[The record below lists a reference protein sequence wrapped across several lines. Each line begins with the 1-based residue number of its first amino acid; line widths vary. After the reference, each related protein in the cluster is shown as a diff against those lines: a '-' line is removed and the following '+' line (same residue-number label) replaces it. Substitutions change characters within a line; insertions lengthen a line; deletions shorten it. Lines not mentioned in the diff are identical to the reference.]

1 MREPACWE
9 MRWPEVAVLDGNAAA
24 LGIEQASLM
33 DSVGQW
39 LAAHMLIRGEEEPHG
54 QVLFLCGPGN
64 NGGDGFAAARYLH
77 EYGLGTMTVWMH
89 FWGVSILAS
98 HDAQRG
104 QTAQEARDSVNQ
116 KLVPI
121 HVWPEIPEPR
131 PFDPYPH
138 SSHPF
143 DKCGEFV
150 LVVDCLLGAGAS
162 GPGYSLRPPIKEIAA
177 WAAGLGLPVIACDI
191 PTGLG
196 GPDVLR
202 ADATITFH
210 SIKQGLD
217 LPEAGKVSV
226 KELPWPAEVED
237 CGPGDATRY
246 PTLDA
251 SARKGDRGRLWVIG
265 GGPYHGAPL
274 LAGMAAA
281 RSGCDLVHV
290 AMPSAA
296 AARAEWPTTL
306 IPEELPDEDKLTEA
320 SLEHIAS
327 AFEAR
332 PPQALVIG
340 PGLGRDEATMQA
352 VSALLEQA
360 SQSGTPAVIDADAI
374 NALPEGAWPTGLQGV
389 ATPHAKEA
397 ERWLAGASPVE
408 ALADCTGESVTI
420 VVTGPEDTLT
430 GPEGRF
436 CRATGGH
443 SRMAVGGTGDLLAGT
458 IGGLLAQGMSAWPA
472 ARLGCALLR
481 EAGARAAQSTGPGLL
496 AEDVPVEIAR
506 VLAEWTEA

>member
-1 MREPACWE
+1 MSPTVSEPARWE
-9 MRWPEVAVLDGNAAA
+9 LRWPEVAVLDCNAAA
-24 LGIEQASLM
+24 LGIEEASLM
-33 DSVGQW
+33 DSAGKS
-39 LAAHMLIRGEEEPHG
+39 LAATALEMTDGA
-54 QVLFLCGPGN
+54 VLVLCGPGN
-64 NGGDGFAAARYLH
+64 NGGDGFVAARYLR
-77 EYGLGTMTVWMH
+77 E
-89 FWGVSILAS
+89 WGVEVSVLAS
-98 HDAQRG
+98 HAS
-104 QTAQEARDSVNQ
+104 ARTDVC
-116 KLVPI
+116 
-121 HVWPEIPEPR
+121 VWPER
-131 PFDPYPH
+131 P
-138 SSHPF
+138 S
-143 DKCGEFV
+143 GEWA

-162 GPGYSLRPPIKEIAA
+162 GPGYSLRGQIKDIAA
-177 WAAGLGLPVIACDI
+177 WAAGLGLPVLACDI

-196 GPDVLR
+196 GPDALQ

-210 SIKQGLD
+210 SMKQGLGSPD
-217 LPEAGKVSV
+217 SGDITVVP
-226 KELPWPAEVED
+226 LPWPAEVED

-290 AMPSAA
+290 AMPSVAA
-296 AARAEWPTTL
+296 GRAEGPTTL
-306 IPEELPDEDKLTEA
+306 IPEGLPDEDKLTGS
-320 SLEHIAS
+320 SLEHIAI

-352 VSALLEQA
+352 VSALFEQA
-360 SQSGTPAVIDADAI
+360 SQKGIPAVIDADAI

-420 VVTGPEDTLT
+420 VVTGPEDALT

-506 VLAEWTEA
+506 VLAEWTEV

>member
-1 MREPACWE
+1 MSPTVSEPARWE
-9 MRWPEVAVLDGNAAA
+9 LRWPEVAVLDCNAAA
-24 LGIEQASLM
+24 LGIEEASLM
-33 DSVGQW
+33 DSAGKS
-39 LAAHMLIRGEEEPHG
+39 LAATALEMTDGA
-54 QVLFLCGPGN
+54 VLVLCGPGN
-64 NGGDGFAAARYLH
+64 NGGDGFVAARYLW
-77 EYGLGTMTVWMH
+77 E
-89 FWGVSILAS
+89 WGVEVSVLAS
-98 HDAQRG
+98 HASAGTD
-104 QTAQEARDSVNQ
+104 VC
-116 KLVPI
+116 
-121 HVWPEIPEPR
+121 VWPER
-131 PFDPYPH
+131 P
-138 SSHPF
+138 S
-143 DKCGEFV
+143 GEWA

-162 GPGYSLRPPIKEIAA
+162 GPGYSLRGQIKDIAA
-177 WAAGLGLPVIACDI
+177 WAAGLGLPVLACDI

-196 GPDVLR
+196 GPDALQ

-210 SIKQGLD
+210 SMKQGLD
-217 LPEAGKVSV
+217 SPDSGDITVV
-226 KELPWPAEVED
+226 PLPWPAEVED

-290 AMPSAA
+290 AMPSVAA
-296 AARAEWPTTL
+296 GRAEWPTTL
-306 IPEELPDEDKLTEA
+306 IPEELPDEDKLTGS
-320 SLEHIAS
+320 SLEHIAI

-340 PGLGRDEATMQA
+340 PGLGRDESTMQA
-352 VSALLEQA
+352 VSALLDQA
-360 SQSGTPAVIDADAI
+360 SQKGIPAVIDADAI
-374 NALPEGAWPTGLQGV
+374 NAMPEGAWPTGLQGV

-397 ERWLAGASPVE
+397 ERWLAGASPAE
-408 ALADCTGESVTI
+408 ALADCTGESATI

-506 VLAEWTEA
+506 VLAEWTEV

>member
-1 MREPACWE
+1 MSPTVSEPARWE
-9 MRWPEVAVLDGNAAA
+9 LRWPEVAVLDCNAAA
-24 LGIEQASLM
+24 LGIEEASLM
-33 DSVGQW
+33 DSAGKS
-39 LAAHMLIRGEEEPHG
+39 LAATALEMTDGA
-54 QVLFLCGPGN
+54 VLVLCGPGN
-64 NGGDGFAAARYLH
+64 NGGDGFVAARYLR
-77 EYGLGTMTVWMH
+77 E
-89 FWGVSILAS
+89 WGVEVSVLAS
-98 HDAQRG
+98 HAS
-104 QTAQEARDSVNQ
+104 ARTDVC
-116 KLVPI
+116 
-121 HVWPEIPEPR
+121 VWPER
-131 PFDPYPH
+131 P
-138 SSHPF
+138 S
-143 DKCGEFV
+143 GEWA

-162 GPGYSLRPPIKEIAA
+162 GPGYSLRGQIKDIAA
-177 WAAGLGLPVIACDI
+177 WAAGLGLPVLACDI

-196 GPDVLR
+196 GPDALQ

-210 SIKQGLD
+210 SMKQGLGSPD
-217 LPEAGKVSV
+217 SGDITVVP
-226 KELPWPAEVED
+226 LPWPAEVED

-290 AMPSAA
+290 AMPSVAA
-296 AARAEWPTTL
+296 GRAEWPTTL
-306 IPEELPDEDKLTEA
+306 IPEELPDEDKLTGS
-320 SLEHIAS
+320 SLEHIAI

-352 VSALLEQA
+352 VSALFEQA
-360 SQSGTPAVIDADAI
+360 SQKGIPAVIDADAI

-506 VLAEWTEA
+506 VLAEWTEV

>member
-1 MREPACWE
+1 MSPTVSEPARWE
-9 MRWPEVAVLDGNAAA
+9 LRWPEVAVLDCNAAA
-24 LGIEQASLM
+24 LGIEEASLM
-33 DSVGQW
+33 DSAGKS
-39 LAAHMLIRGEEEPHG
+39 LAATALEMTDGA
-54 QVLFLCGPGN
+54 VLVLCGPGN
-64 NGGDGFAAARYLH
+64 NGGDGFVAARYLR
-77 EYGLGTMTVWMH
+77 E
-89 FWGVSILAS
+89 WGVEVSVLAS
-98 HDAQRG
+98 HAS
-104 QTAQEARDSVNQ
+104 ARTDVC
-116 KLVPI
+116 
-121 HVWPEIPEPR
+121 VWPER
-131 PFDPYPH
+131 P
-138 SSHPF
+138 S
-143 DKCGEFV
+143 GEWA

-162 GPGYSLRPPIKEIAA
+162 GPGYSLRGQIKDIAA
-177 WAAGLGLPVIACDI
+177 WAAGLGLPVLACDI

-196 GPDVLR
+196 GPDALQ

-210 SIKQGLD
+210 SMKQGLGSPD
-217 LPEAGKVSV
+217 SGDITVVP
-226 KELPWPAEVED
+226 LPWPAEVED

-290 AMPSAA
+290 AMPSVAA
-296 AARAEWPTTL
+296 GRAEWPTTL
-306 IPEELPDEDKLTEA
+306 IPEELPDEDKLTGA
-320 SLEHIAS
+320 SLEHIAI

-352 VSALLEQA
+352 VSALFEQA
-360 SQSGTPAVIDADAI
+360 SQKGIPAVIDADAI

-389 ATPHAKEA
+389 ATPHVKEA
-397 ERWLAGASPVE
+397 ERWLAGASPAE

-506 VLAEWTEA
+506 VLAEWTEV

>member
-1 MREPACWE
+1 MSPTVSEPARWE
-9 MRWPEVAVLDGNAAA
+9 LRWPEVAVLDGNAAA
-24 LGIEQASLM
+24 LGIEEASLM
-33 DSVGQW
+33 DSAGKA
-39 LAAHMLIRGEEEPHG
+39 LATTALEMTDGA
-54 QVLFLCGPGN
+54 VLVLCGPGN
-64 NGGDGFAAARYLH
+64 NGGDGFVAARYLR
-77 EYGLGTMTVWMH
+77 E
-89 FWGVSILAS
+89 WGVEVSVLAS
-98 HDAQRG
+98 HASAGTD
-104 QTAQEARDSVNQ
+104 VC
-116 KLVPI
+116 I
-121 HVWPEIPEPR
+121 WPER
-131 PFDPYPH
+131 P
-138 SSHPF
+138 S
-143 DKCGEFV
+143 GEWA

-162 GPGYSLRPPIKEIAA
+162 GPGYSLRGQIKDIVA
-177 WAAGLGLPVIACDI
+177 WAAGLGLPVLACDI

-196 GPDVLR
+196 GPDALQ

-210 SIKQGLD
+210 SMKQGLGSPD
-217 LPEAGKVSV
+217 SGDITVVP
-226 KELPWPAEVED
+226 LPWPAEVED

-290 AMPSAA
+290 AMPSVAA
-296 AARAEWPTTL
+296 GRAEWPTTL
-306 IPEELPDEDKLTEA
+306 IPEELPDEDKLTGS
-320 SLEHIAS
+320 SLEHIAI

-352 VSALLEQA
+352 VSALLDQA
-360 SQSGTPAVIDADAI
+360 SQKGIPAVIDADAI
-374 NALPEGAWPTGLQGV
+374 NAMPEGAWPTGLQGV

-397 ERWLAGASPVE
+397 ERWLAGASPAE
-408 ALADCTGESVTI
+408 ALADCTGESATI

-506 VLAEWTEA
+506 VLAEWTEV

>member
-1 MREPACWE
+1 MSPTVSEPARWE
-9 MRWPEVAVLDGNAAA
+9 LRWPEVAVLDCNAAA
-24 LGIEQASLM
+24 LGIEEASLM
-33 DSVGQW
+33 DSAGKS
-39 LAAHMLIRGEEEPHG
+39 LAATALEMTDGA
-54 QVLFLCGPGN
+54 VLVLCGPGN
-64 NGGDGFAAARYLH
+64 NGGDGFVAARYLR
-77 EYGLGTMTVWMH
+77 E
-89 FWGVSILAS
+89 WGVEVSVLAS
-98 HDAQRG
+98 HAS
-104 QTAQEARDSVNQ
+104 ARTDVC
-116 KLVPI
+116 
-121 HVWPEIPEPR
+121 VWPER
-131 PFDPYPH
+131 P
-138 SSHPF
+138 S
-143 DKCGEFV
+143 GEWA

-162 GPGYSLRPPIKEIAA
+162 GPGYSLRGQIKDIAA
-177 WAAGLGLPVIACDI
+177 WAAGLGLPVLACDI

-196 GPDVLR
+196 GPDALQ

-210 SIKQGLD
+210 SMKQGLGSPD
-217 LPEAGKVSV
+217 SGDITVVP
-226 KELPWPAEVED
+226 LPWPAEVED

-290 AMPSAA
+290 AMPSVAA
-296 AARAEWPTTL
+296 GRAEWPTTL
-306 IPEELPDEDKLTEA
+306 IPEELPDEDKLTGS
-320 SLEHIAS
+320 SLEHIAI

-352 VSALLEQA
+352 VSALFEQA
-360 SQSGTPAVIDADAI
+360 SQKGIPAVIDADAI

-397 ERWLAGASPVE
+397 ERWLAGASPAE
-408 ALADCTGESVTI
+408 ALADCTGESATI
-420 VVTGPEDTLT
+420 VVTGPEDTLI

-506 VLAEWTEA
+506 VLAEWTEV

>member
-1 MREPACWE
+1 MSPTVSEPARWE
-9 MRWPEVAVLDGNAAA
+9 LRWPEVAVLDCNAAA
-24 LGIEQASLM
+24 LGIEEASLM
-33 DSVGQW
+33 DSAGKS
-39 LAAHMLIRGEEEPHG
+39 LAATALEMTDGA
-54 QVLFLCGPGN
+54 VLVLCGPGN
-64 NGGDGFAAARYLH
+64 NGGDGFVAARYLR
-77 EYGLGTMTVWMH
+77 E
-89 FWGVSILAS
+89 WGVEVSVLAS
-98 HDAQRG
+98 HASAGTD
-104 QTAQEARDSVNQ
+104 VC
-116 KLVPI
+116 
-121 HVWPEIPEPR
+121 VWPER
-131 PFDPYPH
+131 P
-138 SSHPF
+138 S
-143 DKCGEFV
+143 GEWA

-162 GPGYSLRPPIKEIAA
+162 GPGYSLRGQIKDIAA
-177 WAAGLGLPVIACDI
+177 WAAGLGLPVLACDI

-196 GPDVLR
+196 GPDALQ

-210 SIKQGLD
+210 SMKQGLGSPD
-217 LPEAGKVSV
+217 SGDITVVP
-226 KELPWPAEVED
+226 LPWPAEVED

-290 AMPSAA
+290 AMPSVAA
-296 AARAEWPTTL
+296 GRAEWPTTL
-306 IPEELPDEDKLTEA
+306 IPEELPDEDKLTGS
-320 SLEHIAS
+320 SLEHIAI

-352 VSALLEQA
+352 VSALFEQA
-360 SQSGTPAVIDADAI
+360 SQKGIPAVIDADAI

-397 ERWLAGASPVE
+397 ERWLAGASPAE

-506 VLAEWTEA
+506 VLAEWTEV

>member
-1 MREPACWE
+1 MSPTVSEPARWE
-9 MRWPEVAVLDGNAAA
+9 LRWPEVAVLDGNAAA
-24 LGIEQASLM
+24 LGIEEASLM
-33 DSVGQW
+33 DSAGKS
-39 LAAHMLIRGEEEPHG
+39 LAATALEMTDGA
-54 QVLFLCGPGN
+54 VLVLCGPGN
-64 NGGDGFAAARYLH
+64 NGGDGFVAARYLR
-77 EYGLGTMTVWMH
+77 E
-89 FWGVSILAS
+89 WGVEVSVLAS
-98 HDAQRG
+98 HAS
-104 QTAQEARDSVNQ
+104 ARTDVC
-116 KLVPI
+116 
-121 HVWPEIPEPR
+121 VWPER
-131 PFDPYPH
+131 P
-138 SSHPF
+138 S
-143 DKCGEFV
+143 GEWA

-162 GPGYSLRPPIKEIAA
+162 GPGYSLRGQIKDIAA
-177 WAAGLGLPVIACDI
+177 WAAGLGLPVLACDI

-196 GPDVLR
+196 GPDALQ

-210 SIKQGLD
+210 SMKQGLGSPD
-217 LPEAGKVSV
+217 SGDITVVP
-226 KELPWPAEVED
+226 LPWPAEVED

-290 AMPSAA
+290 AMPSVAA
-296 AARAEWPTTL
+296 GRAEWPTTL
-306 IPEELPDEDKLTEA
+306 IPEELPDEDKLTGS
-320 SLEHIAS
+320 SLEHIAI

-352 VSALLEQA
+352 VSALLDQV
-360 SQSGTPAVIDADAI
+360 SQKGIPAVIDADAI
-374 NALPEGAWPTGLQGV
+374 NAMPEGAWPTGLQGV

-397 ERWLAGASPVE
+397 ERWLAGASPAE
-408 ALADCTGESVTI
+408 ALADCTGESATI

-481 EAGARAAQSTGPGLL
+481 EAGTRAAEKTGPGLL

-506 VLAEWTEA
+506 VLAEWT

>member
-1 MREPACWE
+1 MSPTVSEPARWE
-9 MRWPEVAVLDGNAAA
+9 LRWPEVAVLDGNAAA
-24 LGIEQASLM
+24 LGIEEASLM
-33 DSVGQW
+33 DSAGKS
-39 LAAHMLIRGEEEPHG
+39 LAATALEMTDGA
-54 QVLFLCGPGN
+54 VLVLCGPGN
-64 NGGDGFAAARYLH
+64 NGGDGFVAARYLR
-77 EYGLGTMTVWMH
+77 E
-89 FWGVSILAS
+89 WGVEVSVLAS
-98 HDAQRG
+98 HAS
-104 QTAQEARDSVNQ
+104 ARTDVC
-116 KLVPI
+116 
-121 HVWPEIPEPR
+121 VWPER
-131 PFDPYPH
+131 P
-138 SSHPF
+138 S
-143 DKCGEFV
+143 GEWA

-162 GPGYSLRPPIKEIAA
+162 GPGYSLRGQIKDIAA
-177 WAAGLGLPVIACDI
+177 WAAGLGLPVLACDI

-196 GPDVLR
+196 GPDALQ

-210 SIKQGLD
+210 SMKQGLGSPD
-217 LPEAGKVSV
+217 SGDITVVP
-226 KELPWPAEVED
+226 LPWPAEVED

-290 AMPSAA
+290 AMPSVAA
-296 AARAEWPTTL
+296 GRAEWPTTL
-306 IPEELPDEDKLTEA
+306 IPEELPDEDKLTGS
-320 SLEHIAS
+320 SLEHIAI

-352 VSALLEQA
+352 VSALFEQA
-360 SQSGTPAVIDADAI
+360 SQKGIPAVIDADAI

-397 ERWLAGASPVE
+397 ERWLAGASPAE

-420 VVTGPEDTLT
+420 VVTGPEDALT

-506 VLAEWTEA
+506 VLAEWTEV

>member
-9 MRWPEVAVLDGNAAA
+9 MSWPEVAVLDGNAAA
-24 LGIEQASLM
+24 LGIEEASLM
-33 DSVGQW
+33 EEAGQR
-39 LAAHMLIRGEEEPHG
+39 LAAWALVRGEEEPEG

-64 NGGDGFAAARYLH
+64 NGGDGFVAARYLW
-77 EYGLGTMTVWMH
+77 EYGYDPMTLWMH
-89 FWGVSILAS
+89 FHGVSILAS
-98 HDAQRG
+98 HDSSRG
-104 QTAQEARDSVNQ
+104 QTAQEARDSVDPRA
-116 KLVPI
+116 VPM
-121 HVWPEIPEPR
+121 HVWPEIPTPR
-131 PFDPYPH
+131 REF
-138 SSHPF
+138 
-143 DKCGEFV
+143 GNTTEFV

-162 GPGYSLRPPIKEIAA
+162 GPGYSLRSPIKEIAA
-177 WAAGLGLPVIACDI
+177 WAAGLGLPIIACDI

-202 ADATITFH
+202 ADSTLTFH
-210 SIKQGLD
+210 SMKQGLD
-217 LPEAGKVSV
+217 LPEAGEVFV
-226 KELPWPAEVED
+226 KPLPWPAEVED

-306 IPEELPDEDKLTEA
+306 IPEELPDEGKLTEA

-327 AFEAR
+327 AFDAR
-332 PPQALVIG
+332 SPQALVIG
-340 PGLGRDEATMQA
+340 PGLGRDESTMQA

-360 SQSGTPAVIDADAI
+360 SQKGIPTVIDADAI

-397 ERWLAGASPVE
+397 ERWLAGASPAE

-436 CRATGGH
+436 CRAIGGH

-458 IGGLLAQGMSAWPA
+458 IGGLLAQGIEAWPA

-481 EAGARAAQSTGPGLL
+481 EAGTRAAESTGPGLL

-506 VLAEWTEA
+506 VLAEWT

>member
-1 MREPACWE
+1 MSPTVSEPARWE
-9 MRWPEVAVLDGNAAA
+9 LRWPEVAVLDCNAAA
-24 LGIEQASLM
+24 LGIDETSLM
-33 DSVGQW
+33 DSAGKA
-39 LAAHMLIRGEEEPHG
+39 LAATALEMTDGA
-54 QVLFLCGPGN
+54 VLVLCGPGN
-64 NGGDGFAAARYLH
+64 NGGDGFVAARYLR
-77 EYGLGTMTVWMH
+77 E
-89 FWGVSILAS
+89 WGVEVSVLAS
-98 HDAQRG
+98 HASAGTD
-104 QTAQEARDSVNQ
+104 VC
-116 KLVPI
+116 
-121 HVWPEIPEPR
+121 VWPER
-131 PFDPYPH
+131 P
-138 SSHPF
+138 S
-143 DKCGEFV
+143 GEWA

-162 GPGYSLRPPIKEIAA
+162 GPGYSLRGQIKDIAA
-177 WAAGLGLPVIACDI
+177 WAAGLGLPVLACDI

-196 GPDVLR
+196 GPDALQ

-210 SIKQGLD
+210 SMKQGLD
-217 LPEAGKVSV
+217 SPDSGDITVV
-226 KELPWPAEVED
+226 PLPWPAEVED

-251 SARKGDRGRLWVIG
+251 SARKGDRGRVWVIG

-290 AMPSAA
+290 AMPSVAA
-296 AARAEWPTTL
+296 GRAEWPTTL
-306 IPEELPDEDKLTEA
+306 IPEELPDEDKLTGS
-320 SLEHIAS
+320 SLEHIAI

-360 SQSGTPAVIDADAI
+360 PQNGIPAVIDADAI
-374 NALPEGAWPTGLQGV
+374 TALPEGAWPTGLQGV

-397 ERWLAGASPVE
+397 ERWLAGASPAE
-408 ALADCTGESVTI
+408 ALADCTGESATI

-481 EAGARAAQSTGPGLL
+481 EAGTRAAEKTGPGLL

-506 VLAEWTEA
+506 VLAEWT

>member
-1 MREPACWE
+1 MSPTVSEPARWE
-9 MRWPEVAVLDGNAAA
+9 LRWPEVAVLDCNAAA
-24 LGIEQASLM
+24 LGIEEASLM
-33 DSVGQW
+33 DSAGKA
-39 LAAHMLIRGEEEPHG
+39 LAATALEMTDGA
-54 QVLFLCGPGN
+54 VLVLCGPGN
-64 NGGDGFAAARYLH
+64 NGGDGFVAARYLR
-77 EYGLGTMTVWMH
+77 E
-89 FWGVSILAS
+89 WGVEVSVLAS
-98 HDAQRG
+98 HAS
-104 QTAQEARDSVNQ
+104 ARTDVC
-116 KLVPI
+116 
-121 HVWPEIPEPR
+121 VWPER
-131 PFDPYPH
+131 P
-138 SSHPF
+138 S
-143 DKCGEFV
+143 GEWA

-162 GPGYSLRPPIKEIAA
+162 GPGYSLRGQIKDIAA
-177 WAAGLGLPVIACDI
+177 WAAGLGLPVLACDI

-196 GPDVLR
+196 GPDALQ

-210 SIKQGLD
+210 SMKQGLGSPD
-217 LPEAGKVSV
+217 SGDITVVP
-226 KELPWPAEVED
+226 LPWPAEVED

-246 PTLDA
+246 PALDA

-290 AMPSAA
+290 AMPSVAA
-296 AARAEWPTTL
+296 GRAEWPTTL
-306 IPEELPDEDKLTEA
+306 IPEELPDEDKLTGS
-320 SLEHIAS
+320 SLEHIAI

-352 VSALLEQA
+352 VSALFEQA
-360 SQSGTPAVIDADAI
+360 SQKGIPAVIDADAI

-397 ERWLAGASPVE
+397 ERWLAGASPAE

-506 VLAEWTEA
+506 VLAEWTEV

>member
-1 MREPACWE
+1 MSPTVSEPARWE
-9 MRWPEVAVLDGNAAA
+9 LRWPEVAVLDGNAAA
-24 LGIEQASLM
+24 LGIEEASLM
-33 DSVGQW
+33 DSAGKS
-39 LAAHMLIRGEEEPHG
+39 LAATALEMTDGA
-54 QVLFLCGPGN
+54 VLVLCGPGN
-64 NGGDGFAAARYLH
+64 NGGDGFVAARYLR
-77 EYGLGTMTVWMH
+77 E
-89 FWGVSILAS
+89 WGVEVSVLAS
-98 HDAQRG
+98 HAS
-104 QTAQEARDSVNQ
+104 ARTDVC
-116 KLVPI
+116 
-121 HVWPEIPEPR
+121 VWPER
-131 PFDPYPH
+131 P
-138 SSHPF
+138 S
-143 DKCGEFV
+143 GEWA

-162 GPGYSLRPPIKEIAA
+162 GPGYSLRGQIKDIAA
-177 WAAGLGLPVIACDI
+177 WAAGLGLPVLACDI

-196 GPDVLR
+196 GPDALQ

-210 SIKQGLD
+210 SMKQGLGSPD
-217 LPEAGKVSV
+217 SGDITVVP
-226 KELPWPAEVED
+226 LPWPAEVED

-281 RSGCDLVHV
+281 RSGCDLVHG
-290 AMPSAA
+290 AMPSVAA
-296 AARAEWPTTL
+296 GRAEWPTTL
-306 IPEELPDEDKLTEA
+306 IPEELPDEDKLTGS
-320 SLEHIAS
+320 SLEHIAI

-352 VSALLEQA
+352 VSALFEQA
-360 SQSGTPAVIDADAI
+360 SQKGIPAVIDADAI

-397 ERWLAGASPVE
+397 ERWLAGASPAE

-458 IGGLLAQGMSAWPA
+458 IGGLLAQGMAAWPA

-481 EAGARAAQSTGPGLL
+481 EAGARAAKSTGPGLL

-506 VLAEWTEA
+506 ALSEWT

>member
-1 MREPACWE
+1 MSPTVSEPARWE
-9 MRWPEVAVLDGNAAA
+9 LRWPEVAVLDGNAAA
-24 LGIEQASLM
+24 LGIEEASLM
-33 DSVGQW
+33 DSAGKA
-39 LAAHMLIRGEEEPHG
+39 LAATALEMTDGA
-54 QVLFLCGPGN
+54 VLVLCGPGN
-64 NGGDGFAAARYLH
+64 NGGDGFVAARYLR
-77 EYGLGTMTVWMH
+77 E
-89 FWGVSILAS
+89 WGVEVSVLAS
-98 HDAQRG
+98 HASAGTD
-104 QTAQEARDSVNQ
+104 VC
-116 KLVPI
+116 
-121 HVWPEIPEPR
+121 VWPER
-131 PFDPYPH
+131 P
-138 SSHPF
+138 S
-143 DKCGEFV
+143 GEWT

-162 GPGYSLRPPIKEIAA
+162 GPGYSLRGQIKDIAA
-177 WAAGLGLPVIACDI
+177 WAAGLGLPVLACDI

-196 GPDVLR
+196 GPDALQ

-210 SIKQGLD
+210 SMKQGLGSPD
-217 LPEAGKVSV
+217 SGDITVVP
-226 KELPWPAEVED
+226 LPWPAEVED

-251 SARKGDRGRLWVIG
+251 SARKGDRGRLWGIG

-290 AMPSAA
+290 AMPSVAA
-296 AARAEWPTTL
+296 GRAEWPTTL
-306 IPEELPDEDKLTEA
+306 IPEELPDEDKLTGS
-320 SLEHIAS
+320 SLEHIAI

-352 VSALLEQA
+352 VSALFEQA
-360 SQSGTPAVIDADAI
+360 SQKGIPAVIDADAI

-397 ERWLAGASPVE
+397 ERWLAGASPAE
-408 ALADCTGESVTI
+408 ALADCTGESATI

-506 VLAEWTEA
+506 VLAEWTEV

>member
-1 MREPACWE
+1 MSPTVSEPARWE
-9 MRWPEVAVLDGNAAA
+9 LRWPEVAVLDGNAAA
-24 LGIEQASLM
+24 LGIEEASLM
-33 DSVGQW
+33 DSAGKA
-39 LAAHMLIRGEEEPHG
+39 LATTALEMTDSA
-54 QVLFLCGPGN
+54 VLVLCGPGN
-64 NGGDGFAAARYLH
+64 NGGDGFVAARYLR
-77 EYGLGTMTVWMH
+77 E
-89 FWGVSILAS
+89 WGVEVSVLAS
-98 HDAQRG
+98 HASAGTD
-104 QTAQEARDSVNQ
+104 VC
-116 KLVPI
+116 
-121 HVWPEIPEPR
+121 VWPER
-131 PFDPYPH
+131 P
-138 SSHPF
+138 S
-143 DKCGEFV
+143 GEWA

-162 GPGYSLRPPIKEIAA
+162 GPGYSLRGQVKDIAA
-177 WAAGLGLPVIACDI
+177 WAADLGLPVLACDI

-196 GPDVLR
+196 GPDALQ

-210 SIKQGLD
+210 SMKQGLGSPD
-217 LPEAGKVSV
+217 SGDITVVP
-226 KELPWPAEVED
+226 LPWPAEVED

-251 SARKGDRGRLWVIG
+251 SASKGDRGRVWVIG

-290 AMPSAA
+290 AMPGAA

-306 IPEELPDEDKLTEA
+306 ILEELPEEDRLTEA
-320 SLEHIAS
+320 SLERIAI

-340 PGLGRDEATMQA
+340 PGLGRDEATVQA

-360 SQSGTPAVIDADAI
+360 SQNGIPAVIDADAI
-374 NALPEGAWPTGLQGV
+374 NALPKGAWLTGLQGV

-397 ERWLAGASPVE
+397 ERWLAGASPAE

-420 VVTGPEDTLT
+420 VITGPEDTLT
-430 GPEGRF
+430 GPEGRL

-458 IGGLLAQGMSAWPA
+458 IGGLLAQSMSAWSA

-506 VLAEWTEA
+506 VLAEWTEV

>member
-1 MREPACWE
+1 MSPTVSEPACWE
-9 MRWPEVAVLDGNAAA
+9 LRWPEVAVLDGNAAA
-24 LGIEQASLM
+24 LGIEEASLM
-33 DSVGQW
+33 DSAGKS
-39 LAAHMLIRGEEEPHG
+39 LAATALEMTDGA
-54 QVLFLCGPGN
+54 VLVLCGPGN
-64 NGGDGFAAARYLH
+64 NGGDGFVAARYLR
-77 EYGLGTMTVWMH
+77 E
-89 FWGVSILAS
+89 WGVEVSVLAS
-98 HDAQRG
+98 HAS
-104 QTAQEARDSVNQ
+104 ARTDVC
-116 KLVPI
+116 
-121 HVWPEIPEPR
+121 VWPER
-131 PFDPYPH
+131 P
-138 SSHPF
+138 S
-143 DKCGEFV
+143 GEWA

-162 GPGYSLRPPIKEIAA
+162 GPGYSLRGQIKDIAA
-177 WAAGLGLPVIACDI
+177 WAAGLGLPVLACDI

-196 GPDVLR
+196 GPDALQ

-210 SIKQGLD
+210 SMKQGLGSPD
-217 LPEAGKVSV
+217 SGDITVVP
-226 KELPWPAEVED
+226 LPWPAEVED

-246 PTLDA
+246 PALDA

-290 AMPSAA
+290 AMPSVAA
-296 AARAEWPTTL
+296 GRAEWPTTL
-306 IPEELPDEDKLTEA
+306 IPEELPDEDKLTGS
-320 SLEHIAS
+320 SLEHIAI

-352 VSALLEQA
+352 VSALFEQA
-360 SQSGTPAVIDADAI
+360 SQKGIPAVIDADAI

-389 ATPHAKEA
+389 ATPHVKEA
-397 ERWLAGASPVE
+397 ERWLAGASPAE

-506 VLAEWTEA
+506 VLAEWTEV

>member
-1 MREPACWE
+1 MSPTVSEPARWE
-9 MRWPEVAVLDGNAAA
+9 LRWPEVAVLDGNAAA
-24 LGIEQASLM
+24 LGIDETSLM
-33 DSVGQW
+33 DSAGKA
-39 LAAHMLIRGEEEPHG
+39 LAATALEMTDGA
-54 QVLFLCGPGN
+54 VLVLCGPGN
-64 NGGDGFAAARYLH
+64 NGGDGFVAARYLR
-77 EYGLGTMTVWMH
+77 ER
-89 FWGVSILAS
+89 GVEVSVLAS
-98 HDAQRG
+98 HASAGTD
-104 QTAQEARDSVNQ
+104 VC
-116 KLVPI
+116 
-121 HVWPEIPEPR
+121 VWPER
-131 PFDPYPH
+131 P
-138 SSHPF
+138 S
-143 DKCGEFV
+143 GEWA

-162 GPGYSLRPPIKEIAA
+162 GPGYSLRGQIKDIAA
-177 WAAGLGLPVIACDI
+177 WAAGLGLPVLACDI

-196 GPDVLR
+196 GPDALQ

-210 SIKQGLD
+210 SMKQGLGSPD
-217 LPEAGKVSV
+217 SGDITVVP
-226 KELPWPAEVED
+226 LPWPAEVED

-290 AMPSAA
+290 AMPSVAA
-296 AARAEWPTTL
+296 GRAEWPTTL
-306 IPEELPDEDKLTEA
+306 IPEELPDEDKLTGS
-320 SLEHIAS
+320 SLEHIAI

-360 SQSGTPAVIDADAI
+360 SQKGIPAVIDADAI

-397 ERWLAGASPVE
+397 ERWLAGASPAE
-408 ALADCTGESVTI
+408 ALADCTGESATI

-481 EAGARAAQSTGPGLL
+481 EAGTRAAEKTGPGLL

-506 VLAEWTEA
+506 VLAEWT

>member
-1 MREPACWE
+1 MSPTVSEPARWE
-9 MRWPEVAVLDGNAAA
+9 LRWPEVAVLDGNAAA
-24 LGIEQASLM
+24 LGIEEASLM
-33 DSVGQW
+33 DSAGKS
-39 LAAHMLIRGEEEPHG
+39 LAATALEMTDGA
-54 QVLFLCGPGN
+54 VLVLCGPGN
-64 NGGDGFAAARYLH
+64 NGGDGFVAARYLR
-77 EYGLGTMTVWMH
+77 E
-89 FWGVSILAS
+89 WGVEVSVLAS
-98 HDAQRG
+98 HAS
-104 QTAQEARDSVNQ
+104 ARTDVC
-116 KLVPI
+116 
-121 HVWPEIPEPR
+121 VWPER
-131 PFDPYPH
+131 P
-138 SSHPF
+138 S
-143 DKCGEFV
+143 GEWA

-162 GPGYSLRPPIKEIAA
+162 GPGYSLRGQIKDIAA
-177 WAAGLGLPVIACDI
+177 WAAGLGLPVLACDI

-196 GPDVLR
+196 GPDALQ

-210 SIKQGLD
+210 SMKQGLGSPD
-217 LPEAGKVSV
+217 SGDITVVP
-226 KELPWPAEVED
+226 LPWPAEVED

-246 PTLDA
+246 PALDA

-290 AMPSAA
+290 AMPSVAA
-296 AARAEWPTTL
+296 GRAEWPTTL
-306 IPEELPDEDKLTEA
+306 IPEELPDEDKLTGA
-320 SLEHIAS
+320 SLEHIAI

-352 VSALLEQA
+352 VSALFEQA
-360 SQSGTPAVIDADAI
+360 SQKGIPAVIDADAI

-420 VVTGPEDTLT
+420 VVTGPEDALT

-506 VLAEWTEA
+506 VLAEWTEV

>member
-1 MREPACWE
+1 MSPTVSEPARWE
-9 MRWPEVAVLDGNAAA
+9 LRWPEVAVLDCNAAA
-24 LGIEQASLM
+24 LGIDEASLM
-33 DSVGQW
+33 DSAGKV
-39 LAAHMLIRGEEEPHG
+39 LAATALEMTDGA
-54 QVLFLCGPGN
+54 VLVLCGPGN
-64 NGGDGFAAARYLH
+64 NGGDGFVAARYLR
-77 EYGLGTMTVWMH
+77 E
-89 FWGVSILAS
+89 WGVEVSVLAS
-98 HDAQRG
+98 HAS
-104 QTAQEARDSVNQ
+104 ARTDVC
-116 KLVPI
+116 
-121 HVWPEIPEPR
+121 VWPER
-131 PFDPYPH
+131 P
-138 SSHPF
+138 S
-143 DKCGEFV
+143 GEWA

-162 GPGYSLRPPIKEIAA
+162 GPGYSLRGQIKDIAA
-177 WAAGLGLPVIACDI
+177 WAAGLGLPVLACDI

-196 GPDVLR
+196 GPDALQ

-210 SIKQGLD
+210 SMKQGLGSPD
-217 LPEAGKVSV
+217 SGDITVVP
-226 KELPWPAEVED
+226 LPWPAEVED

-290 AMPSAA
+290 AMPSVAA
-296 AARAEWPTTL
+296 GRAEWPTTL
-306 IPEELPDEDKLTEA
+306 IPEELPDEDKLTGS
-320 SLEHIAS
+320 SLEHIAI

-352 VSALLEQA
+352 VSALFEQA
-360 SQSGTPAVIDADAI
+360 SQKGIPAVIDADAI

-420 VVTGPEDTLT
+420 VVTGPEDALT

-506 VLAEWTEA
+506 VLAEWTTEV

>member
-1 MREPACWE
+1 MSPTVSEPARWE
-9 MRWPEVAVLDGNAAA
+9 LRWPEVAVLDGNAAA
-24 LGIEQASLM
+24 LGIEEASLM
-33 DSVGQW
+33 DSAGKS
-39 LAAHMLIRGEEEPHG
+39 LAATALEMTDGA
-54 QVLFLCGPGN
+54 VLVLCGPGN
-64 NGGDGFAAARYLH
+64 NGGDGFVAARYLR
-77 EYGLGTMTVWMH
+77 E
-89 FWGVSILAS
+89 WGVEVSVLAS
-98 HDAQRG
+98 HAS
-104 QTAQEARDSVNQ
+104 ARTDVC
-116 KLVPI
+116 
-121 HVWPEIPEPR
+121 VWPER
-131 PFDPYPH
+131 P
-138 SSHPF
+138 S
-143 DKCGEFV
+143 GEWA

-162 GPGYSLRPPIKEIAA
+162 GPGYSLRGQIKDIAA
-177 WAAGLGLPVIACDI
+177 WAAGLGLPVLACDI

-196 GPDVLR
+196 GPDALQ

-210 SIKQGLD
+210 SMKQGLGSPD
-217 LPEAGKVSV
+217 SGDITVVP
-226 KELPWPAEVED
+226 LPWPAEVED

-290 AMPSAA
+290 AMPSVAA
-296 AARAEWPTTL
+296 GRAEWPTTL
-306 IPEELPDEDKLTEA
+306 IPEELPDEDKLTGS
-320 SLEHIAS
+320 SLEHIAI

-352 VSALLEQA
+352 VSALFEQA
-360 SQSGTPAVIDADAI
+360 SQKGIPAVIDADAI

-389 ATPHAKEA
+389 ATPHVKEA
-397 ERWLAGASPVE
+397 ERWLAGASPAE

-506 VLAEWTEA
+506 VLAEWTEV

>member
-1 MREPACWE
+1 MSPTVSEPARWE
-9 MRWPEVAVLDGNAAA
+9 LRWPEVAVLDCNAAA
-24 LGIEQASLM
+24 LGIDEASLM
-33 DSVGQW
+33 DSAGKS
-39 LAAHMLIRGEEEPHG
+39 LAATALEMTDGA
-54 QVLFLCGPGN
+54 VLVLCGPGN
-64 NGGDGFAAARYLH
+64 NGGDGFVAVRYLR
-77 EYGLGTMTVWMH
+77 E
-89 FWGVSILAS
+89 WGVEVSVLAS
-98 HDAQRG
+98 HAS
-104 QTAQEARDSVNQ
+104 ARTDVC
-116 KLVPI
+116 
-121 HVWPEIPEPR
+121 VWPER
-131 PFDPYPH
+131 P
-138 SSHPF
+138 S
-143 DKCGEFV
+143 GEWA

-162 GPGYSLRPPIKEIAA
+162 GPGYSLRGQIKDIAA
-177 WAAGLGLPVIACDI
+177 WAAGLGLPVLACDI

-196 GPDVLR
+196 GPDALQ

-210 SIKQGLD
+210 SMKQGLGSPD
-217 LPEAGKVSV
+217 SGDITVVP
-226 KELPWPAEVED
+226 LPWPAEVED

-290 AMPSAA
+290 AMPSVAA
-296 AARAEWPTTL
+296 GRAEWPTTL
-306 IPEELPDEDKLTEA
+306 IPEELPDEDKLTGA
-320 SLEHIAS
+320 SLEHIAI

-352 VSALLEQA
+352 VSALFEQA
-360 SQSGTPAVIDADAI
+360 SQKGIPAVIDADAI

-420 VVTGPEDTLT
+420 VVTGPEDALT

-506 VLAEWTEA
+506 VLAEWTEV

>member
-1 MREPACWE
+1 MSPTVSEPARWE
-9 MRWPEVAVLDGNAAA
+9 LRWPEVAVLDGNAAA
-24 LGIEQASLM
+24 LGIEEASLM
-33 DSVGQW
+33 DSAGKS
-39 LAAHMLIRGEEEPHG
+39 LAATALEMTDGA
-54 QVLFLCGPGN
+54 VLVLCGPGN
-64 NGGDGFAAARYLH
+64 NGGDGFVAARYLR
-77 EYGLGTMTVWMH
+77 E
-89 FWGVSILAS
+89 WGVEVSVLAS
-98 HDAQRG
+98 HAS
-104 QTAQEARDSVNQ
+104 ARTDVC
-116 KLVPI
+116 
-121 HVWPEIPEPR
+121 VWPER
-131 PFDPYPH
+131 P
-138 SSHPF
+138 S
-143 DKCGEFV
+143 GEWA

-162 GPGYSLRPPIKEIAA
+162 GPGYSLRGQIKDIAA
-177 WAAGLGLPVIACDI
+177 WAAGLGLPVLACDI

-196 GPDVLR
+196 GPDALQ

-210 SIKQGLD
+210 SMKQGLGSPD
-217 LPEAGKVSV
+217 SGDITVVP
-226 KELPWPAEVED
+226 LPWPAEVED

-290 AMPSAA
+290 AMPSVAA
-296 AARAEWPTTL
+296 GRAEWPTTL
-306 IPEELPDEDKLTEA
+306 IPEELPDEDKLTGS
-320 SLEHIAS
+320 SLEHIAI

-352 VSALLEQA
+352 VSALFEQA
-360 SQSGTPAVIDADAI
+360 SQKGIPAVIDADAI

-420 VVTGPEDTLT
+420 VVTGPEDALT

-506 VLAEWTEA
+506 VLAEWTEV

>member
-1 MREPACWE
+1 MSPTVSEPARWE
-9 MRWPEVAVLDGNAAA
+9 LRWPEVAVLDCNAAA
-24 LGIEQASLM
+24 LGIDEASLM
-33 DSVGQW
+33 DSAGKA
-39 LAAHMLIRGEEEPHG
+39 LAATALEMTDGA
-54 QVLFLCGPGN
+54 VLVLCGPGN
-64 NGGDGFAAARYLH
+64 NGGDGFVAARYLR
-77 EYGLGTMTVWMH
+77 E
-89 FWGVSILAS
+89 WGVEVSVLAS
-98 HDAQRG
+98 HAS
-104 QTAQEARDSVNQ
+104 ARTDVC
-116 KLVPI
+116 
-121 HVWPEIPEPR
+121 VWPER
-131 PFDPYPH
+131 P
-138 SSHPF
+138 S
-143 DKCGEFV
+143 GEWA

-162 GPGYSLRPPIKEIAA
+162 GPGYSLRGQIKDIAA
-177 WAAGLGLPVIACDI
+177 WAAGLGLPVLACDI

-196 GPDVLR
+196 GPDALQ

-210 SIKQGLD
+210 SMKQGLGSPD
-217 LPEAGKVSV
+217 SGDITVVP
-226 KELPWPAEVED
+226 LPWPAEVED

-290 AMPSAA
+290 AMPSVAA
-296 AARAEWPTTL
+296 GRAEWPTTL
-306 IPEELPDEDKLTEA
+306 IPEELPDEDKLTGS
-320 SLEHIAS
+320 SLEHIAI

-352 VSALLEQA
+352 VSALFEQA
-360 SQSGTPAVIDADAI
+360 SQKGIPAVIDADAI
-374 NALPEGAWPTGLQGV
+374 NALPEGAWPMGLQGV

-506 VLAEWTEA
+506 VLAEWTEV

>member
-1 MREPACWE
+1 MTDD
-9 MRWPEVAVLDGNAAA
+9 AVL
-24 LGIEQASLM
+24 
-33 DSVGQW
+33 V
-39 LAAHMLIRGEEEPHG
+39 
-54 QVLFLCGPGN
+54 LCGPGN
-64 NGGDGFAAARYLH
+64 NGGDGFVAARYLR
-77 EYGLGTMTVWMH
+77 E
-89 FWGVSILAS
+89 WGVEVSVLAS
-98 HDAQRG
+98 HASAGTD
-104 QTAQEARDSVNQ
+104 VC
-116 KLVPI
+116 
-121 HVWPEIPEPR
+121 VWPER
-131 PFDPYPH
+131 P
-138 SSHPF
+138 S
-143 DKCGEFV
+143 GEWA

-162 GPGYSLRPPIKEIAA
+162 GPGYSLRGQIKDIAA
-177 WAAGLGLPVIACDI
+177 WAAGLGLPVLACDI

-196 GPDVLR
+196 GPDALQ

-210 SIKQGLD
+210 SMKQGLGSPD
-217 LPEAGKVSV
+217 SGDITVVP
-226 KELPWPAEVED
+226 LPWPAEVED

-290 AMPSAA
+290 AMPSVAA
-296 AARAEWPTTL
+296 GRAEWPTTL
-306 IPEELPDEDKLTEA
+306 IPEELPDEDKLTGS
-320 SLEHIAS
+320 SLEHIAI

-352 VSALLEQA
+352 VSALFEQA
-360 SQSGTPAVIDADAI
+360 SQKGIPAVIDADAI

-397 ERWLAGASPVE
+397 ERWLAGASPAE

-506 VLAEWTEA
+506 VLAEWTEV